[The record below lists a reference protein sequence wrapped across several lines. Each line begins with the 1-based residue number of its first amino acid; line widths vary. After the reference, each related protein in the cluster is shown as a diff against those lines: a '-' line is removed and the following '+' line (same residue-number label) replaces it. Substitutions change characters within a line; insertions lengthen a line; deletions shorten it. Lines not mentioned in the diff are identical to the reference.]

1 MDKNEKKLYE
11 LMHDQPEG
19 RAEKISECFPPL
31 SDEDKVCS
39 VCGTQMVPIGTEVIR
54 TRCQV

>member
-31 SDEDKVCS
+31 SDEDKERI
-39 VCGTQMVPIGTEVIR
+39 TNAVIKKLGNVVLR
-54 TRCQV
+54 NYQKV